1 MRLED
6 LQSFIVI
13 CESGQL
19 SRAAS
24 RLGTTQSAL
33 SKTVVRLEAEF
44 GMPLLERTTRGIAAT
59 DAGAQVL
66 THARQLSNVC
76 KDLQANMALQR
87 AATTGLLRIGVLPAL
102 THGLLSPLIAH
113 FLPTRPMARFRFES
127 ELSTRLIERV
137 EDGHLDLAF
146 VALPD
151 SMPKGLA
158 HMALGQL
165 RISVVARQGHPRIR
179 QFRQLADLAGEQ
191 WALPSQDMLLR
202 HWLDAR
208 LAAHD
213 LPAPTVIVESTTTPA
228 SFATLLCHSDLL
240 GISNAAIL
248 TQPAGLGLCAL
259 NGPDFHWWH
268 QLGVVWR
275 RQVALPP
282 LAREFRDMAI
292 AWCETRDF

>member
-6 LQSFIVI
+6 LQSFAVI

-19 SRAAS
+19 SRAAA
-24 RLGTTQSAL
+24 RLDTTQSAL
-33 SKTVVRLEAEF
+33 SKTVSRLEAEF
-44 GMPLLERTTRGIAAT
+44 GLPLLERTSRGVAAT
-59 DAGAQVL
+59 AAGAQL
-66 THARQLSNVC
+66 LIHARQLSDVC
-76 KDLQANMALQR
+76 TNLQASMAQQR

-127 ELSTRLIERV
+127 ELSQRLIERL
-137 EDGHLDLAF
+137 EGGHIDLAF

-151 SMPKGLA
+151 SMPRGLV

-165 RISVVARQGHPRIR
+165 RISVVARQDHPRIG
-179 QFRQLADLAGEQ
+179 QFHQLADLADEQ

-208 LAAHD
+208 LAAHN

-228 SFATLLCHSDLL
+228 SFATLLCQSNLL
-240 GISNAAIL
+240 GIANAAIL

-259 NGPDFHWWH
+259 NGTDFHWWH